1 MKAFEYSRINFYT
14 ILADL
19 TRNFWVIVLA
29 AYVGFMGSFT
39 YFNHIRDKEFTSTMT
54 LSVNLS
60 GYTSSSTAL
69 TLSRT
74 IDIAQ
79 SLDDVFKSDALIE
92 VVKGDLGTEKIGTIS
107 ATQLSSTNLISVSA
121 TGNTAQAAYDTLRSV
136 LENYEKITD
145 FVFTNVVIR
154 AVVNPSMPTAPSNRV
169 SPYTMGILFGF
180 VAAAIVA
187 FIMVLISFLRDT
199 VKNISEVDS
208 DLSAKLFGVV
218 YHVKSKGKKALES
231 PKKLKIN
238 NPLAGYN
245 FSESY
250 RRMAIK
256 VESLKRTKG
265 FKVFAVTSVAENEGK
280 TTVSTNIAMAL
291 AQNNHRVLLIDCDF
305 KNPSIQHFFPRE
317 DRLENRNFHNFI
329 AEGGDISDF
338 LYRDT
343 DTGLYIADSNKPCD
357 GSSEKLSHARFG
369 ETIAALKEQF
379 DFIIVDTP
387 PCGITVDAEIVSES
401 VDAMIMVVRQDGV
414 HITEINDHIENFNK
428 TYVAGCV
435 FNDVR
440 TVRKVSSEPVGDQAK
455 YYYHGDIQ

>member
-1 MKAFEYSRINFYT
+1 MKAFEYSRINLYT
-14 ILADL
+14 IVADI
-19 TRNFWVIVLA
+19 TRNFWVVVLA

-39 YFNHIRDKEFTSTMT
+39 YFSHIRDKQFTSTMT

-79 SLDDVFKSDALIE
+79 SLDDVFKSDALKD
-92 VVKGDLGTEKIGTIS
+92 VVKGDLGTNKIGSIS
-107 ATQLSSTNLISVSA
+107 ANQLSNTNLISVSA

-136 LENYEKITD
+136 LENYDKITD

-154 AVVNPSMPTAPSNRV
+154 AVVNPSMPTAPSNSN
-169 SPYTMGILFGF
+169 SPITSGIIF
-180 VAAAIVA
+180 A
-187 FIMVLISFLRDT
+187 FAMAGLVVLIMVFISFVRDT

-218 YHVKSKGKKALES
+218 YHVKSRGKNKVLPE
-231 PKKLKIN
+231 KLMVN
-238 NPLAGYN
+238 NPLSGYS

-250 RRMAIK
+250 RRMAVKI
-256 VESLKRTKG
+256 ESLKRTKG
-265 FKVFAVTSVAENEGK
+265 LKVFAITSVAENEGK
-280 TTVSTNIAMAL
+280 TTVSTNMALAL
-291 AQNNHRVLLIDCDF
+291 AQNNHRVLLVDCDF
-305 KNPSIQHFFPRE
+305 KNPSIQHFFTRE
-317 DRLENRNFHNFI
+317 NRPENRNFHNFI
-329 AEGGDISDF
+329 AEGGELSEF
-338 LYRDT
+338 LYRDP
-343 DTGLYIADSNKPCD
+343 DTNLYIADSNKPCD

-379 DFIIVDTP
+379 DFVIVDTP
-387 PCGITVDAEIVSES
+387 PCGITVDAEIISES
-401 VDAMIMVVRQDGV
+401 VDAMLMVVRQDGV
-414 HITEINDHIENFNK
+414 HVSEINDHIENFNK

-440 TVRKVSSEPVGDQAK
+440 TLRRSSAEPVGEQAK
-455 YYYHGDIQ
+455 YYYYDEI